1 MHIQHPTPNTIK
13 NFYDNF
19 NYNKIFKEQMQH
31 NLDIQSHYYKKVL
44 NADATV
50 STMQSLIAARL
61 PTHWEPMKKHT
72 KVVLNFNN
80 SVVAEP
86 IKPKLTSAW
95 TSRTDWINRVAP
107 SILTD
112 FCTPVY
118 GEDWDEMEE
127 TNTSDVDNALVL
139 YNSVSDQ
146 ESDLED

>member
-1 MHIQHPTPNTIK
+1 
-13 NFYDNF
+13 
-19 NYNKIFKEQMQH
+19 
-31 NLDIQSHYYKKVL
+31 
-44 NADATV
+44 
-50 STMQSLIAARL
+50 
-61 PTHWEPMKKHT
+61 MKKHT

-86 IKPKLTSAW
+86 IKPKLTSVW

-112 FCTPVY
+112 FRTPVH

-127 TNTSDVDNALVL
+127 TDTSDVDNALVL